1 MSTYNIKLTEQVTF
15 LTFVEYAK
23 QYTSWKTLA
32 VAMIDGDDDDK
43 AISGNELKHVE
54 RLCEFLKKETDG
66 QSISVYVLLDVIYVS
81 ARYNPKSEGQAKRI
95 VLNSIPTYKCL

>member
-15 LTFVEYAK
+15 LAFVEYAK

-32 VAMIDGDDDDK
+32 VAMIGGDDDDK

-54 RLCEFLKKETDG
+54 RLCDFLKKETGG
-66 QSISVYVLLDVIYVS
+66 QNISVFAMLDVIYVS
-81 ARYNPKSEGQAKRI
+81 ARYNPQSEGQAKRI
-95 VLNSIPTYKCL
+95 VLAAVNE